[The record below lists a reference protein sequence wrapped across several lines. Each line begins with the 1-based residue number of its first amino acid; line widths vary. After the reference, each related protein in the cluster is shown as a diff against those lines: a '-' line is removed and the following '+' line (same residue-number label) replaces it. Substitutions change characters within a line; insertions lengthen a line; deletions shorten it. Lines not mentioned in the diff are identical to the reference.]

1 MFTSTRLKKIHN
13 CHISKILILHNL
25 AQFKLD
31 ASGNV
36 TIQQVID
43 IFTSF
48 ARNVPLWPTHKL
60 EDDEMLKISGD
71 VTRLSLKFCT
81 SL

>member
-1 MFTSTRLKKIHN
+1 LEQKSNNMFTSAHLKKIQN
-13 CHISKILILHNL
+13 CNISKILILHNV

-43 IFTSF
+43 IFASS
-48 ARNVPLWPTHKL
+48 ARNVPLWPTQKL
-60 EDDEMLKISGD
+60 KDDGA
-71 VTRLSLKFCT
+71 TRQ
-81 SL
+81 

>member
-1 MFTSTRLKKIHN
+1 MNLVQKLHNMFSSTRLKKIHS
-13 CHISKILILHNL
+13 CHVSKNLLLHNL

-36 TIQQVID
+36 TIQQIID

-48 ARNVPLWPTHKL
+48 ARNVPLRPTQKL
-60 EDDEMLKISGD
+60 
-71 VTRLSLKFCT
+71 
-81 SL
+81 

>member
-1 MFTSTRLKKIHN
+1 MKKIPQLP
-13 CHISKILILHNL
+13 HIQDFSLILHNL

-43 IFTSF
+43 IFTSN

-60 EDDEMLKISGD
+60 EYDGA
-71 VTRLSLKFCT
+71 TRQLHRQ
-81 SL
+81 